1 VLIRQRPAAPGG
13 RRRRADLRIYRRSF
27 LAFFKKLVVV
37 LVLALVVVDDP
48 EDLDEAE
55 GGPKP
60 PQGASWSG
68 STSAMA
74 RLATAVVAGRVG
86 APRCR

>member
-13 RRRRADLRIYRRSF
+13 RRRRADLRIYRRLF

-60 PQGASWSG
+60 PQGRLLVGVGLGHGPAGYRRGGWSRRG
-68 STSAMA
+68 PQ
-74 RLATAVVAGRVG
+74 V
-86 APRCR
+86 